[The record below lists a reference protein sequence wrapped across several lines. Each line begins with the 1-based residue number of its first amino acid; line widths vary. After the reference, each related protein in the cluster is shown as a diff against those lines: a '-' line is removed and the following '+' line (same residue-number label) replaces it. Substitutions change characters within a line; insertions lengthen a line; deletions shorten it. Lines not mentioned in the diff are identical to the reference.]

1 MASSVTLRARA
12 PTTTT
17 LALRNSAKPPT
28 SSSSSTPTS
37 SSSSSKL
44 RLPLLPLRAPTRP
57 PLATTAKKQ
66 TTPRPASRVVA
77 AAALRNID
85 QPQALLFDCDG
96 VILESEAIGHRGS
109 FNAAFKEEE
118 ALKPDQHEWSVEEY
132 GRWLKIGGGKERMDA
147 YFRSVEET
155 QNPYVKSFFF
165 SFFLREV
172 EAEKPG
178 GEGKLTFFSSLFSS
192 LPTNVPHPQVQDHE
206 R

>member
-165 SFFLREV
+165 FLSFF
-172 EAEKPG
+172 
-178 GEGKLTFFSSLFSS
+178 FFFF
-192 LPTNVPHPQVQDHE
+192 
-206 R
+206 